1 MPPGTRPTPGR
12 AAANRALIVSLRA
25 LAAYGLT
32 KKEPRAVTIQRMVAY
47 IYSVKPNAA
56 GAQSLAQTAYDAV
69 LNKPTSVWSELIRN
83 PIASWQAGIDNVV
96 NPIRS
101 VLDALG
107 AVLSGALWL
116 RVLLALG
123 GVVLL
128 AIGLKLLLGQL
139 AGGAVGSVVK
149 AVAK

>member
-12 AAANRALIVSLRA
+12 AAANRALIQSLRA

-32 KKEPRAVTIQRMVAY
+32 KGEPRSTTIARMVAY
-47 IYSVKPNAA
+47 IRYVKPTAA
-56 GAQSLAQTAYDAV
+56 GAQSLAQTTYDAV
-69 LNKPTSVWSELIRN
+69 LNKPTSTWSELITN
-83 PIASWQAGIDNVV
+83 PIASWQQGIDNVV
-96 NPIRS
+96 KPFAN

-116 RVLLALG
+116 RVVLALG